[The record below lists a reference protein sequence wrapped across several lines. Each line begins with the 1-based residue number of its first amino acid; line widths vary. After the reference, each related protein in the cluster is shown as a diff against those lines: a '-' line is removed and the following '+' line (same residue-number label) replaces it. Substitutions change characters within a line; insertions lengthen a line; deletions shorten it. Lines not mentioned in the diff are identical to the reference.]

1 MSRLFYQKL
10 IVILTLMIFLGMALD
25 ATTTVQAQEAPVV
38 EMAEIE
44 EGLEEDLD
52 EEDEPDAVDMINNWG
67 TSKEKVYGAKKFLL
81 EQDFA
86 VEVEQVIE
94 VCDLNDRQLKRLKIA
109 SKGAIK
115 KAFEKWKKT
124 GLQQFGMALG
134 NAGNEDDEEQEEEEE
149 ITPEVYTDADDIDMQ
164 TMQLA
169 GGMMN
174 PFQNE
179 IPTNSKF
186 WKKALKASIGDE
198 QHQILMKHRADRD
211 QLKRE
216 KNVAAAVEAFAF
228 ELRLS
233 DEQKQAFSELVSPKM
248 LKARTDIGPLY
259 EQYVLYYYASK
270 ASKSKL
276 KKILSKAQL
285 QKWKSAIGPAKQ
297 IGQMMEMQN
306 AQNDDDEDDDE
317 AEGTWGE
324 AEALIEAAGDAV
336 EGVADLVEKVLGE

>member
-10 IVILTLMIFLGMALD
+10 IVSLTLMIFVGMVLD

-44 EGLEEDLD
+44 EDLD
-52 EEDEPDAVDMINNWG
+52 EEDEPAAVNMINNWG

-86 VEVEQVIE
+86 VEVEQAIA
-94 VCDLNDRQLKRLKIA
+94 VCELDDRQLKRLKIA

-134 NAGNEDDEEQEEEEE
+134 NAANGDDEEEEEE

-169 GGMMN
+169 SGMMN

-179 IPTNSKF
+179 IPSDSKF

-216 KNVAAAVEAFAF
+216 KNVTATIEALAF

-248 LKARTDIGPLY
+248 LKARTDIGPMY

-306 AQNDDDEDDDE
+306 AQNDDEDDE
-317 AEGTWGE
+317 AGGTWGE

-336 EGVADLVEKVLGE
+336 EGVAELVEEVLGE